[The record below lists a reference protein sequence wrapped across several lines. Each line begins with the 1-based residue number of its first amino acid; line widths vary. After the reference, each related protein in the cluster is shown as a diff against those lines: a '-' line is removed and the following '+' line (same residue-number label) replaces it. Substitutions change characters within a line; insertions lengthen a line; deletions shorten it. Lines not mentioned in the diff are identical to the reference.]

1 MVTHPIINP
10 ASNWRE
16 QTRTGVSLKRKQN
29 LAKNLKKTIKINTIK
44 YNKKN
49 CQVEEKTA
57 TMFALVCGVESD
69 HLENIPPKISIS
81 PLATTTECNEVAGG
95 EPRVTAGVFQEHEKC
110 DRIVLQS
117 RINACMGKKPSRPV
131 TLISSEDKVCP

>member
-1 MVTHPIINP
+1 M
-10 ASNWRE
+10 
-16 QTRTGVSLKRKQN
+16 
-29 LAKNLKKTIKINTIK
+29 
-44 YNKKN
+44 
-49 CQVEEKTA
+49 EEKTD

-95 EPRVTAGVFQEHEKC
+95 EPGVTAGVFQEHEKC